1 MDLVLILQVLFDM
14 IKNNIYI
21 IFFFLFSLSCDKIS
35 APFTEG
41 CLNCCGDS
49 GNQKPIKTILIE
61 EFTGHKCSNCPNGT
75 RIIENII
82 DTYCDHV
89 VVLACHPFNQD
100 FTSPN
105 ESGPLATDFRTSE
118 TTEIAENF
126 GFWGFPSALLNR
138 INNGEFFQPFELN
151 TEIHN
156 LLFDENNNPIP
167 PDLDIKISVSSGSDP
182 IITSAPIVTSIE
194 IEKLNELNGEYKL
207 AVVVSEDFIVS
218 GQYDGS
224 ELIEDYEHNHVYR
237 SAINGTWGE
246 PIDLTEKTIV
256 KHYDL
261 INPNEIN
268 DISNCT
274 IVAYVYN
281 NETNEIIQA
290 AKKKIDLFE
299 QL

>member
-1 MDLVLILQVLFDM
+1 MKHI
-14 IKNNIYI
+14 NIYI
-21 IFFFLFSLSCDKIS
+21 ILFLLFNVSCDKIS
-35 APFTEG
+35 GPFTEG

-49 GNQKPIKTILIE
+49 ENQEPIKTILIE

-105 ESGPLATDFRTSE
+105 ESGPLATDFRTTE
-118 TTEIAENF
+118 TTEIAEEF

-167 PDLDIKISVSSGSDP
+167 PDLDIKISFSSGSSP
-182 IITSAPIVTSIE
+182 IGINIE

-218 GQYDGS
+218 GQYDGN

-290 AKKKIDLFE
+290 AKKKIDLFQ

>member
-1 MDLVLILQVLFDM
+1 MALVLTLRVLFDM
-14 IKNNIYI
+14 TKNNIYI

-35 APFTEG
+35 HPFTEG

-49 GNQKPIKTILIE
+49 ENQKPIKTVLIE

-82 DTYCDHV
+82 ETYCDHV

-105 ESGPLATDFRTSE
+105 DSGPLATDFRTSE
-118 TTEIAENF
+118 TTEIAEEF

-138 INNGEFFQPFELN
+138 INNGNFFQPFELN

-156 LLFDENNNPIP
+156 LLFDSNNNLIP
-167 PDLDIKISVSSGSDP
+167 PDLDIKISFSSGSF
-182 IITSAPIVTSIE
+182 PIVISTE

-207 AVVVSEDFIVS
+207 AVVVSEDFIIS
-218 GQYDGS
+218 GQYDGN

-261 INPNEIN
+261 INPNGVN

-281 NETNEIIQA
+281 NETKEIIQA

-299 QL
+299 KL

>member
-1 MDLVLILQVLFDM
+1 MKKI
-14 IKNNIYI
+14 NIYI
-21 IFFFLFSLSCDKIS
+21 ILFLLFNVSCDKIS

-49 GNQKPIKTILIE
+49 ENPTPIKTILIE
-61 EFTGHKCSNCPNGT
+61 EYTGHKCSNCPNGS

-82 DTYCDHV
+82 DTYCDHII
-89 VVLACHPFNQD
+89 VLACHPFNQD

-105 ESGPLATDFRTSE
+105 DSGALATDFRTNE
-118 TTEIAENF
+118 TTEIGEEF

-138 INNGEFFQPFELN
+138 INNGKFFQPFELSS
-151 TEIHN
+151 EIHN

-167 PDLDIKISVSSGSDP
+167 PDLDIKISFSSGSSP
-182 IITSAPIVTSIE
+182 IITTVE

-218 GQYDGS
+218 GQYDGN

-246 PIDLTEKTIV
+246 PINLTEKTIV
-256 KHYDL
+256 KNYDL

-281 NETNEIIQA
+281 NETKEIIQA
-290 AKKKIDLFE
+290 AKKKINLFE